1 MMKLWFKSGAW
12 ASKKAIQ
19 VAKQIQPDEVQRV
32 AVIRHAAVG
41 DLVLTRP
48 FLIELRRFFPNAKIT
63 LSVCSNYTRGVPA
76 DLVDR
81 VHVVYGNDQHGIK
94 LKQQF
99 KRAKELGAQ
108 DLMFDLAVTS
118 RSTWLCLLTRAKL
131 KVSFPYH
138 NIQRYVFYDIAVSR
152 SDMRFEAEN
161 MLEMLNIL
169 GHATQHPPVFDMQ
182 VEAAVRERPYL
193 VYFPSASTEK
203 KCWPHG
209 NFAELVG
216 EMAEKYPDHEHVVL
230 AGIAEWESIDDIME
244 TLSGRQNV
252 TGLNLDDFDDTVS
265 LVSGAVLLVAN
276 DTGIR
281 NIAIACETPTVGI
294 FFATEPFRYWPRY
307 QGHEAAFVADGS
319 VPGVEQVCHLAC
331 KVMNGE

>member
-1 MMKLWFKSGAW
+1 MKLWFKSGAW
-12 ASKKAIQ
+12 ASKKAVQ

-63 LSVCSNYTRGVPA
+63 LSLCSNYTRGVPA

-81 VHVVYGNDQHGIK
+81 VHVVYGSDQRGIK
-94 LKQQF
+94 LTQQF
-99 KRAKELGAQ
+99 KRAKELGDQ
-108 DLMFDLAVTS
+108 DLLFDLAVTS

-131 KVSFPYH
+131 KIGFPYH

-161 MLEMLNIL
+161 VLEMLNIL
-169 GHATQHPPVFDMQ
+169 GHATQYPLAFDMQ
-182 VEAAVRERPYL
+182 VEATEREKPYV
-193 VYFPSASTEK
+193 VYFPSASVVT
-203 KCWPHG
+203 KCWPHSS
-209 NFAELVG
+209 FAALVAG
-216 EMAEKYPDHEHVVL
+216 MAEKYPDHEHVVL
-230 AGIAEWESIDDIME
+230 AGVVEWESIDDIME
-244 TLSGRQNV
+244 ALSGHQNV
-252 TGLNLDDFDDTVS
+252 TGLHMNDFDDTIS
-265 LVSGAVLLVAN
+265 LVSGAALLVAN

-281 NIAIACETPTVGI
+281 NLAIACETPTVGI

-307 QGHEAAFVADGS
+307 PGHEAAFVADGT
-319 VPGVEQVCHLAC
+319 VPGVEQVRHLAC

>member
-1 MMKLWFKSGAW
+1 MMKLWFKTGAW
-12 ASKKAIQ
+12 ASKKAVQ

-41 DLVLTRP
+41 DMVLTRP

-63 LSVCSNYTRGVPA
+63 LSLSSNYTRGVPN

-81 VHVVYGNDQHGIK
+81 VHVVYGSDQRGTK
-94 LKQQF
+94 LKEQF
-99 KRAKELGAQ
+99 RRAKELGDQ
-108 DLMFDLAVTS
+108 DLLFDLTVTS

-161 MLEMLNIL
+161 VLEMLNIL
-169 GHATQHPPVFDMQ
+169 GHATQYPPVFDMQ
-182 VEAAVRERPYL
+182 VEAAVRENPYV
-193 VYFPSASTEK
+193 VYFPSASVVK
-203 KCWPHG
+203 KCWPHS

-244 TLSGRQNV
+244 VLGGRQNV

-265 LVSGAVLLVAN
+265 LVSGAELLVAN

-281 NIAIACETPTVGI
+281 NRSIV
-294 FFATEPFRYWPRY
+294 RRPR
-307 QGHEAAFVADGS
+307 
-319 VPGVEQVCHLAC
+319 
-331 KVMNGE
+331 

>member
-1 MMKLWFKSGAW
+1 MKLWFKTGAW
-12 ASKKAIQ
+12 ASKKARR
-19 VAKQIQPDEVQRV
+19 VAKQIQPDEVKSV

-41 DLVLTRP
+41 DMVLTRP

-63 LSVCSNYTRGVPA
+63 LSLCSNYTRGVPT

-81 VHVVYGNDQHGIK
+81 IHVVYGSDQKDVK
-94 LKQQF
+94 LKQQI
-99 KRAKELGAQ
+99 KRAKELGDQ
-108 DLMFDLAVTS
+108 DLLFDLAVS
-118 RSTWLCLLTRAKL
+118 NRSTWLCLFTRAKL
-131 KVSFPYH
+131 KISFPYH

-161 MLEMLNIL
+161 VLEMLNIL
-169 GHATQHPPVFDMQ
+169 GHATQYPLVFDFQ
-182 VEAAVRERPYL
+182 VEAAVREKPYV
-193 VYFPSASTEK
+193 VYFPSSSVPI
-203 KCWPHG
+203 KCWPHS
-209 NFAELVG
+209 NYAELVG

-244 TLSGRQNV
+244 ALDGRQNV
-252 TGLNLDDFDDTVS
+252 TGLNLDDYDDTVS
-265 LVSGAVLLVAN
+265 LISGAAMLVAN

-307 QGHEAAFVADGS
+307 PGHEAAFGTRS
-319 VPGVEQVCHLAC
+319 GIYCRWLGTGC
-331 KVMNGE
+331 